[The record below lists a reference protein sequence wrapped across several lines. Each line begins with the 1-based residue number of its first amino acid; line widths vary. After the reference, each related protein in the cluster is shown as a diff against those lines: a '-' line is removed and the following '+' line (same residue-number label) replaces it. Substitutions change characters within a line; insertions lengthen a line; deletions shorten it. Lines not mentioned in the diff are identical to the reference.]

1 MRGRCYWILSGCSCF
16 FLMVSGGTDCVCR
29 ARFAG
34 WFYEGAAS
42 WILGAS
48 SDRLSMAVVWGG
60 LGDGIDIVSGIFL
73 EF

>member
-1 MRGRCYWILSGCSCF
+1 MLRRCSWLAIWLH
-16 FLMVSGGTDCVCR
+16 FLFSVVCGGGGCVCH